1 MPVFLVAQ
9 GGLTFCQMVLAQLNY
24 ARVFAFLYFVRFLCQ
39 LIHCHTYAY
48 LDVRVYALYYVC
60 LDVCYLVTHNACMRA
75 RLDDDFGLDCFLG
88 IPRLD
93 LVHNPLRE
101 CMRIRNRT

>member
-1 MPVFLVAQ
+1 M
-9 GGLTFCQMVLAQLNY
+9 
-24 ARVFAFLYFVRFLCQ
+24 R
-39 LIHCHTYAY
+39 

-60 LDVCYLVTHNACMRA
+60 LDVCYLVTHNLCMRA

-93 LVHNPLRE
+93 LVESHNPLRDYM
-101 CMRIRNRT
+101 CIRNRT

>member
-1 MPVFLVAQ
+1 M
-9 GGLTFCQMVLAQLNY
+9 
-24 ARVFAFLYFVRFLCQ
+24 R
-39 LIHCHTYAY
+39 

-75 RLDDDFGLDCFLG
+75 RLDDDSGLDCFLD

-101 CMRIRNRT
+101 CMCIRNRT